1 MAVVERE
8 FCLVPVVSLP
18 RKTPMIRSRSQT
30 SLWEVVLEEVGE
42 VASPVPSHCW
52 TEIGSLTDCLAST
65 DPHFLQQPQQKQPFG
80 MQVVSVVLLI
90 DHLRALMHS
99 LL

>member
-1 MAVVERE
+1 
-8 FCLVPVVSLP
+8 
-18 RKTPMIRSRSQT
+18 MIRSHSQT

-52 TEIGSLTDCLAST
+52 TEIGSLAGYLASMV
-65 DPHFLQQPQQKQPFG
+65 PHFLQQPQQKQPFG